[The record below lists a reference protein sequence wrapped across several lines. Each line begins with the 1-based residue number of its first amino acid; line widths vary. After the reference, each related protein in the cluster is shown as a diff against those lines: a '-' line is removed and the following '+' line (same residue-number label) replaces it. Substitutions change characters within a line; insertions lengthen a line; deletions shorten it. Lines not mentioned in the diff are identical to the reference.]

1 LRERDRW
8 RRRRHN
14 SLGMRNHLADG
25 DGSCGGGGG
34 LSGRRN
40 GEGSLGQIDEKWGRE
55 VNKG

>member
-1 LRERDRW
+1 
-8 RRRRHN
+8 
-14 SLGMRNHLADG
+14 MRNHLADG

-40 GEGSLGQIDEKWGRE
+40 GEGSLDQIDEKWGRE